1 MNRKSKTKI
10 HFLQHLLFRLHYR
23 LFLIGTNKA
32 NKSEYEI
39 NEDEII
45 KMKTIVEINRCEI
58 ELSKQKD
65 IFLALIKNT

>member
-1 MNRKSKTKI
+1 MNLKSKNNI
-10 HFLQHLLFRLHYR
+10 HFLQHLIFRLHYR
-23 LFLIGTNKA
+23 IFLIGTNKA